1 MFAIIPAHEGFFS
14 WAPSGTLHQAS
25 RVFTLHRMVQL
36 SSTWHSS
43 IHLPISSHGLIL
55 LISHHSIRQ
64 THTIERHCS
73 AFSTNC
79 VNRIAIRR
87 GETSAREDR
96 KRRGFEGDG
105 RADADGRIP
114 AGQQK
119 SDAAAAASPFRPSV
133 ASPPPHIRATSPPR
147 VSSPSSCAPG

>member
-1 MFAIIPAHEGFFS
+1 
-14 WAPSGTLHQAS
+14 
-25 RVFTLHRMVQL
+25 MV
-36 SSTWHSS
+36 
-43 IHLPISSHGLIL
+43 IL
-55 LISHHSIRQ
+55 LISLHSIRQ
-64 THTIERHCS
+64 TNTIERHCS

-105 RADADGRIP
+105 RSP

-119 SDAAAAASPFRPSV
+119 SDAAAASSV
-133 ASPPPHIRATSPPR
+133 RRVAAAHTRNFPARLVAIAVVMRAWLDL
-147 VSSPSSCAPG
+147 